1 MVLGVGAGRGLGGGG
16 FIGSVVGRFY
26 MMRWVHNELWQCGE

>member
-1 MVLGVGAGRGLGGGG
+1 MVLGVGAGRGLGGVG

-26 MMRWVHNELWQCGE
+26 GVGVGWVHNEL